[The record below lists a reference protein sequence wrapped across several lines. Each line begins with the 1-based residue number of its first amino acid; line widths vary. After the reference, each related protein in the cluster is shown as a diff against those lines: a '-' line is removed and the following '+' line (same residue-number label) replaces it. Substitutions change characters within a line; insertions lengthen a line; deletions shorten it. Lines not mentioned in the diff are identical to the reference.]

1 MKTACPTFQPDKRTV
16 TAAFSDWLL
25 LITPVHLQTP
35 DVSRSRS
42 KGRGRPLTASLPL
55 SSHQDE
61 RGDVRYA
68 AVMDHRTDVCP
79 PARHD
84 EASFAGL
91 PQPGPEGR
99 GPDEKGSRADKHR
112 RPAEDGN

>member
-1 MKTACPTFQPDKRTV
+1 M
-16 TAAFSDWLL
+16 FSDWLS
-25 LITPVHLQTP
+25 LITPVHLQ
-35 DVSRSRS
+35 DLSRSRD
-42 KGRGRPLTASLPL
+42 KGCCCPLTGSLPL
-55 SSHQDE
+55 SSYQDE
-61 RGDVRYA
+61 RAGVRYA

-99 GPDEKGSRADKHR
+99 GPDEEGSRADKHR
-112 RPAEDGN
+112 RPAEDGD